1 MGEKQVSYLL
11 NHIIITYIT
20 HIVKANWQKD
30 EKLTESLR
38 NELMKKNNQQL
49 MNNKIRIIPIEY
61 FLGIP
66 EKYRLGGNMWKL
78 IKFKIE
84 VKLLVCNN

>member
-38 NELMKKNNQQL
+38 NELMKKNNQQI
-49 MNNKIRIIPIEY
+49 MNNKIRIIPIECFSGMPDF
-61 FLGIP
+61 FLL
-66 EKYRLGGNMWKL
+66 EY
-78 IKFKIE
+78 
-84 VKLLVCNN
+84 